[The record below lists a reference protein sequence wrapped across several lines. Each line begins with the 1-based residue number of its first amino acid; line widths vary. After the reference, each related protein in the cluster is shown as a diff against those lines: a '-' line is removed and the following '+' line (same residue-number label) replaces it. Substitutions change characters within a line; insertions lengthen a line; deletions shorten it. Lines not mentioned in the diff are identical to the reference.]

1 MMQNQLI
8 AFFQF
13 FLVSELK
20 YTIFLRK
27 LQMSIFDLT
36 SIKHSLPGFLKVE
49 ENFASFVVK
58 QTLLVK
64 ALKTTLDKIN
74 ENLKKKNIA
83 GEIEFCKFVNHG
95 GKRLERILVLNINLR
110 STHCNLYVLRMA
122 RRLLQKSCLYEW
134 QIRNA

>member
-8 AFFQF
+8 AFFHF

-20 YTIFLRK
+20 YIIFLSK

-83 GEIEFCKFVNHG
+83 GEIEFCKFVNREGNH
-95 GKRLERILVLNINLR
+95 
-110 STHCNLYVLRMA
+110 
-122 RRLLQKSCLYEW
+122 
-134 QIRNA
+134 